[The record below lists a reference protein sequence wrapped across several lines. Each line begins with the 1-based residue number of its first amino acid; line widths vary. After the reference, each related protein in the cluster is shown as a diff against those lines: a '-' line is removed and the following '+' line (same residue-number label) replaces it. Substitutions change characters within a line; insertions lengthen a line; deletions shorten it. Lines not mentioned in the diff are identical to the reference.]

1 MKIEG
6 KIVRGKQLGRSIGFP
21 TANLLPKAQWRF
33 EKTGV
38 WAAWFFVD
46 GQKYPCMAN
55 IGRHPTVPDGPA
67 TIEAHLFDFSGE
79 LYGKDAVLETVQYL
93 RGEVKFPNLQALQA
107 QLALDQAQALHILT
121 SVDID

>member
-21 TANLLPKAQWRF
+21 TANLLPKAQWCF

-55 IGRHPTVPDGPA
+55 IGHHPTVPDGPA

-79 LYGKDAVLETVQYL
+79 LYGKDAALETVQYL
-93 RGEVKFPNLQALQA
+93 RGEVKFPSLQALQV
-107 QLALDQAQALHILT
+107 QLALDRAQAQHILT
-121 SVDID
+121 SADID